1 MTEGARE
8 RWLFDDEHP
17 PLAEVDGAIAAHYLV
32 DEATTVRELA
42 ARATLDPSLAARVQ
56 ANAREL
62 VVAIR
67 AGQREAGVGST
78 LCSANTTYL
87 PAKAS
92 C

>member
-17 PLAEVDGAIAAHYLV
+17 PLAEVDGAIASHYLA

-42 ARATLDPSLAARVQ
+42 ARATLAPSLSARVQ
-56 ANAREL
+56 ANARDL

-67 AGQREAGVGST
+67 TGQREAGGVDALLGE
-78 LCSANTTYL
+78 
-87 PAKAS
+87 
-92 C
+92 